1 MVGTT
6 FDRIVYDAKKDV
18 IVRFFAAFDGKS
30 KDLESVF
37 EDVAKLYVKDTSI
50 AFADVDVTKNEM
62 PGISSNDFP
71 RVILY
76 RAGGNGRESVAYEGA
91 FEEDSLKRFVETNHH
106 SLTEESE
113 ELEL

>member
-6 FDRIVYDAKKDV
+6 FDRIVYDVRRDV
-18 IVRFFAAFDGKS
+18 VVRFFAAFDGKS

-50 AFADVDVTKNEM
+50 AFAEVDVTKNEM

-71 RVILY
+71 RVVLY
-76 RAGGNGRESVAYEGA
+76 KSGGNGRESVVYEGD
-91 FEEDSLKRFVETNHH
+91 FEADSLKRFVETNHH
-106 SLTEESE
+106 ALAGESD
-113 ELEL
+113 EL

>member
-6 FDRIVYDAKKDV
+6 FDRIVYDVRIDV
-18 IVRFFAAFDGKS
+18 VVRFFAAFDGKS

-50 AFADVDVTKNEM
+50 AFAEVDVTKNEM

-71 RVILY
+71 RVVLY
-76 RAGGNGRESVAYEGA
+76 KAGGNGRESVVYEGD
-91 FEEDSLKRFVETNHH
+91 FEADSLKRFVETNHH
-106 SLTEESE
+106 ALAGESD
-113 ELEL
+113 EL